1 MRDERFRLLI
11 DVRVLLVGADY
22 ILALPPQGVHRIE
35 LGGAF
40 GQPEQLDPQ
49 SSRHSLRR
57 LRGMA
62 AVAVKQQGYVPA
74 AVPLADLK

>member
-35 LGGAF
+35 LGSAF
-40 GQPEQLDPQ
+40 GQPE
-49 SSRHSLRR
+49 
-57 LRGMA
+57 
-62 AVAVKQQGYVPA
+62 
-74 AVPLADLK
+74 

>member
-35 LGGAF
+35 LGVAF
-40 GQPEQLDPQ
+40 GQPE
-49 SSRHSLRR
+49 
-57 LRGMA
+57 
-62 AVAVKQQGYVPA
+62 
-74 AVPLADLK
+74 